1 MTTIREYLRR
11 RFAPVRPLL
20 AGVYH
25 YIAPPDDPRNY
36 RLHLRLESDGNGLLI
51 VNAATV
57 LHLNQT
63 AAEYA
68 YHLVQR
74 TPEEQIVRSM
84 GERYRVRRAQALQ
97 DYRDFADRL
106 DTLINTPD
114 LDPVEFLGFDRR
126 LPYSGEISA
135 PYRLDC
141 ALTYRL
147 PLTADPSAAP
157 TKRVTRELST
167 AEWESILDKAWQA
180 GIPHVVFTGGEP
192 TLREDLSQLIAH
204 AEKNGQVSGL
214 LTDGARLADATYLD
228 TLLQTGLDHLLIVL
242 QPENEQVWQG
252 LQNALAA
259 DIFVAVHL
267 TLTPQNSSIAAEW
280 MNRLAKMGV
289 KAISLS
295 AAAPDLRDRLS
306 ALRDQAA
313 ALQLSLIWDLP
324 APYSA
329 QNPVALEVGE
339 GEHAEGAGRA
349 WLYLEPDGDV
359 LPGQGVNQVLGN
371 LLSEPWEELWEKAR
385 TSRL

>member
-11 RFAPVRPLL
+11 RFAPIQPLA

-25 YIAPPDDPRNY
+25 YISPPDDPRNY
-36 RLHLRLESDGNGLLI
+36 RLHLRLEADGNGILI

-68 YHLVQR
+68 YHFVQQ
-74 TPEEQIVRSM
+74 TPGEQIVRSM
-84 GERYRVRRAQALQ
+84 SERYRVRREQALQ
-97 DYRDFADRL
+97 DYRDFAERL
-106 DTLINTPD
+106 DTLINTHD

-126 LPYSGEISA
+126 LPYAGDISA

-147 PLTADPSAAP
+147 PPTADPSSAP
-157 TKRVTRELST
+157 TKRVTRELT
-167 AEWESILDKAWQA
+167 TPELECILDKAWQG

-192 TLREDLSQLIAH
+192 TLRDDLPLLIAH
-204 AEKNGQVSGL
+204 AEANGQVSGL
-214 LTDGARLADATYLD
+214 LTDGARLADAAYLD

-242 QPENEQVWQG
+242 QPENEQIWKG

-259 DIFVAVHL
+259 DIFVAVHF
-267 TLTPQNSSIAAEW
+267 TLTPQNSSGAAALLE
-280 MNRLAKMGV
+280 RLAEMGV

-295 AAAPDLRDRLS
+295 AVDATLRNTLSNLRDH
-306 ALRDQAA
+306 AA

-324 APYSA
+324 VPYSA
-329 QNPVALEVGE
+329 LHPVALEVE
-339 GEHAEGAGRA
+339 DAERAEGAGRA
-349 WLYLEPDGDV
+349 WLYVEPDGDV
-359 LPGQGVNQVLGN
+359 LPAQGVNQVLGN
-371 LLSEPWEELWEKAR
+371 LLSETWESLWKKAN
-385 TSRL
+385 